1 MKTFKIYTSGNM
13 LKIDYS
19 VDAVLVKTY
28 TAFRGTS
35 QLSAFATSKGS
46 NVYLHNIHSADS
58 VIGSAIDFDAVDV
71 EFLDSSDVAYATIAD
86 LLADIDSLSGNF
98 NSGGGSPQLF
108 KGKYTSLSALQT
120 AHSTANIGEY
130 AQVDVGIGSNV
141 VNYIWDEQDGWV
153 KSFISDLNFSQA
165 EKDNINNKV
174 GYFHKYIAPTENYIT
189 GHVLETEVYK
199 FTVSGGTLSNIDRI
213 SLEEL
218 SVFHSAA
225 PTGTDGVRIRIS
237 TNGVF
242 STSLP
247 VIATFS
253 SNAFFTNSERNSIT
267 FRNGNIIV
275 FYNINGF
282 PTDNTQGASITRIPY
297 NTANNYTF
305 HISIQLANPA
315 NSACLNALIINR

>member
-1 MKTFKIYTSGNM
+1 MKYNFTTSANS
-13 LKIDYS
+13 LI
-19 VDAVLVKTY
+19 
-28 TAFRGTS
+28 
-35 QLSAFATSKGS
+35 
-46 NVYLHNIHSADS
+46 
-58 VIGSAIDFDAVDV
+58 VIS
-71 EFLDSSDVAYATIAD
+71 EDSSYNETFLKPTFSVSDETLTLNDFGIKKNSFSFNEIGTIGGVTPTD
-86 LLADIDSLSGNF
+86 LTDSISKLTVLIENF

-189 GHVLETEVYK
+189 GHLLETEVHK

-247 VIATFS
+247 VIATFNS
-253 SNAFFTNSERNSIT
+253 TTFFTNLERNSIT

-275 FYNINGF
+275 FHNINGV
-282 PTDNTQGASITRIPY
+282 PTDNAQGAGITRIPY

-315 NSACLNALIINR
+315 NSACLNALIFKK

>member
-1 MKTFKIYTSGNM
+1 MKYNFTTSANS
-13 LKIDYS
+13 LI
-19 VDAVLVKTY
+19 
-28 TAFRGTS
+28 
-35 QLSAFATSKGS
+35 
-46 NVYLHNIHSADS
+46 
-58 VIGSAIDFDAVDV
+58 VIS
-71 EFLDSSDVAYATIAD
+71 EDSSYNETFLKPTFSVSEETLTLNDFGIKKNSFSFNEIGTIGGDVPINLTDSISKLTI
-86 LLADIDSLSGNF
+86 LIENF

-189 GHVLETEVYK
+189 GHVLETEVHK

-225 PTGTDGVRIRIS
+225 PTGTDVVRIRIS

-247 VIATFS
+247 VIATLNCVSLFS
-253 SNAFFTNSERNSIT
+253 LFQRKSFT
-267 FRNGNIIV
+267 FRGGNIIGHW
-275 FYNINGF
+275 NALGSA
-282 PTDNTQGASITRIPY
+282 TDVVTGANITRTPF
-297 NTANNYTF
+297 NPANNYTF

-315 NSACLNALIINR
+315 NSACLNAVIFKK